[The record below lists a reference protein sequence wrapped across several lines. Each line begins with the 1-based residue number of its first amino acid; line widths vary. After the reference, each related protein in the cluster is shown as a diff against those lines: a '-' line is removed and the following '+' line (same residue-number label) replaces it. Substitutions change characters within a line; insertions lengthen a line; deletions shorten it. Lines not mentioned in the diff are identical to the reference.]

1 MRVIVSRQRRSA
13 GGRGMRLSALF
24 LAAALVVAGFTVVY
38 SVFGGGRQKSAA
50 ADNESEAA
58 EVSAK
63 VPAQAADYRPDRE
76 SVAVSAILGTLQNF
90 GARSTEEAANIWAE
104 GVSARNGL
112 TQYAVMTDALKEK
125 YLELIEA
132 GGGFL
137 FPTGAS
143 RVESWQID
151 EVSEDE
157 DGVVTVRLTFSLGGS
172 EAESAA
178 AELTIDS
185 SSDFAEVSSVAVEE
199 PLYEFTGIG

>member
-1 MRVIVSRQRRSA
+1 MRVIVSRQMRSA
-13 GGRGMRLSALF
+13 GDKGMRLSALF
-24 LAAALVVAGFTVVY
+24 LAAALLVAGFTVVY
-38 SVFGGGRQKSAA
+38 SVFGGERASTAVDLQP
-50 ADNESEAA
+50 EAA
-58 EVSAK
+58 EVSAQ
-63 VPAQAADYRPDRE
+63 VPASSRSPDPE
-76 SVAVSAILGTLQNF
+76 SVAVSAILGTLQTF

-132 GGGFL
+132 GDGFL

-143 RVESWQID
+143 RVESWQIN
-151 EVSEDE
+151 EISEDE
-157 DGVVTVRLTFSLGGS
+157 DGVVTVRLTFSLEGT

-178 AELTIDS
+178 AELTIDNAN
-185 SSDFAEVSSVAVEE
+185 DYAAVSSVAVEE